1 MLYFKHTEILILLN
15 QTWSVSL
22 TSVFQVKTTQIVSF
36 FLFRPPRNLENE
48 TDFKIWCNC
57 NVIICYGSV
66 IFLCICIDKF
76 LSCENIVL
84 RWNVP
89 LIKGKASA
97 EKNPT
102 LFQITH
108 NYQGRRYL
116 TPLKKNNHIGPFLWD
131 NIYTHFPFSHPPM
144 HCCCL

>member
-1 MLYFKHTEILILLN
+1 MFFKLRRHRLYL
-15 QTWSVSL
+15 
-22 TSVFQVKTTQIVSF
+22 F

-66 IFLCICIDKF
+66 IYLCICIDKF

-89 LIKGKASA
+89 LIRGKASV

-116 TPLKKNNHIGPFLWD
+116 APLKKKIILVHFYEIISIPISPSPIPQCIVAVFKIKTKLHLLVQYINN
-131 NIYTHFPFSHPPM
+131 T
-144 HCCCL
+144 CLMF